1 MKQKFNLMPAIMTVL
16 SALYFVYV
24 IMSEDTI
31 LAADAIGGDPGGKI
45 LPAFMALFMFLGF
58 LYLTLKEKPDGEP
71 MDPGTKKLFF
81 ITLVMSVLYVLLIRH
96 IGFIILSTILLYG
109 LEYIYAT
116 VGEKRNTKEL
126 LGGGAI
132 TIVITTVLF
141 IIMRTITKTLMSLG
155 RDGALPSI
163 FTVATFEAAIS
174 AVFVILA
181 AVFVN
186 KTLFKTMKVKGLNR
200 ASSAGILTL
209 TTVLLLYIVFKQFF
223 SVNLAPGILDI

>member
-71 MDPGTKKLFF
+71 MDPGTIKLFF

-109 LEYIYAT
+109 LEYIYTT
-116 VGEKRNTKEL
+116 VDEKRNAKEV

-132 TIVITTVLF
+132 TIAITTVVF